1 MLHIILE
8 YEATQYRGGVPQRM
22 TFCIT
27 VGFQHPGKPGGEDPL
42 YSLSYDWSNKHG
54 LR

>member
-27 VGFQHPGKPGGEDPL
+27 VGSQHPGKPGGEDPL
-42 YSLSYDWSNKHG
+42 YPSLSDWSN
-54 LR
+54 